1 MGLSLIPTFYEIKF
15 LAVVVERKKS
25 SPIIFQSQEQTLTE
39 AGLFIHPI
47 TYDDFGIP
55 HSDEDESP
63 RDDLDVNNN
72 FDAVAVADEI
82 RFATQEDPT
91 PTVKFVEEKPAEE
104 DEDFDADMQRKI
116 EEMIESVMTSAQEE
130 VEWLRSSN
138 NEIES
143 TPVESSVR
151 VEISQPEETPEPIEP
166 TDEPPLPPPRRKSMV
181 IDDSTTKKGTKED
194 LTKKEVNEDFPQF
207 DETQIVT
214 VTTRTQRHVE
224 RLPQVVTE
232 PAAVNEVEVCEEPC
246 VQRFVKR
253 PAIHDEGHVLED
265 HLISDL
271 PGHLHLANLEVD
283 NLSCTS
289 LNAGR
294 ILASEIDS
302 NTIVTN
308 DLEVKSSHN
317 IPAPRSIEF
326 PPGFIEEIVERVRSA
341 ERALHPTESHQTDE
355 QPPARPPL
363 PAQLDYS
370 EFTSNIPPSFYQLR
384 DPSEDEAAHP
394 QMPHRRR
401 KQPNKRKDSTSEED
415 HQRDQRT
422 RNRAGDQSV
431 LGLGGQF
438 ARACG
443 NALRESGGNLMAVL
457 RASCK
462 DENKRDL
469 HIALVILIIIVA
481 GLVLMGMGDKSVV
494 HHHHWDFFNP
504 PDNHGR

>member
-1 MGLSLIPTFYEIKF
+1 M
-15 LAVVVERKKS
+15 
-25 SPIIFQSQEQTLTE
+25 LTE

-47 TYDDFGIP
+47 TYDDYGIP
-55 HSDEDESP
+55 QSDEDEPP
-63 RDDLDVNNN
+63 RDNLDVNNN
-72 FDAVAVADEI
+72 FDAVAIAEEI
-82 RFATQEDPT
+82 RSVARDDPA
-91 PTVKFVEEKPAEE
+91 PAVNFSIEKPAE
-104 DEDFDADMQRKI
+104 DDDFDIEMQRKI
-116 EEMIESVMTSAQEE
+116 EEMIDSVMSSAQEE
-130 VEWLRSSN
+130 VEWLRASN
-138 NEIES
+138 NDIES

-151 VEISQPEETPEPIEP
+151 VEISQAEETPEPMEP
-166 TDEPPLPPPRRKSMV
+166 ADEPPLPPPRRKSTV
-181 IDDSTTKKGTKED
+181 IEDTTKKEAKED
-194 LTKKEVNEDFPQF
+194 VQEF
-207 DETQIVT
+207 DETQIIT
-214 VTTRTQRHVE
+214 VTTRSQHRVPRAQE
-224 RLPQVVTE
+224 
-232 PAAVNEVEVCEEPC
+232 AVPETAVINEVEVCEVPC
-246 VQRFVKR
+246 VQKFVKR
-253 PAIHDEGHVLED
+253 PVVHDEGHVIED
-265 HLISDL
+265 HIRLAHAENQSQANVAEDHRPSESPL
-271 PGHLHLANLEVD
+271 PSHLHLTSLEID
-283 NLSCTS
+283 NLSVTS

-317 IPAPRSIEF
+317 IPGPRSIEF
-326 PPGFIEEIVERVRSA
+326 PPGFIEEIVERVRYA
-341 ERALHPTESHQTDE
+341 ERAEHPIESSQTVE
-355 QPPARPPL
+355 QAPARPPL
-363 PAQLDYS
+363 PAQFDYS

-384 DPSEDEAAHP
+384 DPSEEEGAHP

-401 KQPNKRKDSTSEED
+401 KQPSKRKDSTSEEE
-415 HQRDQRT
+415 HQRDQRS
-422 RNRAGDQSV
+422 RNRVGDQSV

-481 GLVLMGMGDKSVV
+481 GLVLMGMGDKSV